1 MRYSCQQQHC
11 DKHDE
16 VQTACAGARL
26 QYRRI
31 DGGSSLDEREKA
43 IQDFNAPKS
52 QVFIFLLSIRAAG
65 RGLNLQTAD
74 TVVMYDPDPNPKNE
88 EQAVARS
95 HRIGQTKPVR
105 VVHLE
110 TVADAPPDARALDD
124 PDYNDDGPWSRSC
137 QRLVL
142 VVTLALV
149 SFVHA
154 CSDQKSNTLFVISF
168 NLNALQYA
176 PFDGSA
182 FNCALLTLQTSTA
195 PCEMVLVS
203 LDWPDVSVLASC
215 FCGLQ

>member
-11 DKHDE
+11 GKHDE
-16 VQTACAGARL
+16 IQTACAGARL

-31 DGGSSLDEREKA
+31 DGGSSLEEREKA

-88 EQAVARS
+88 EQAIARS

-124 PDYNDDGPWSRSC
+124 PDYNDDGPWSSSLSKTC
-137 QRLVL
+137 VG
-142 VVTLALV
+142 
-149 SFVHA
+149 S
-154 CSDQKSNTLFVISF
+154 
-168 NLNALQYA
+168 NLNFGELCACMIRSEIQYSVCHILQLQCTHVR
-176 PFDGSA
+176 PF
-182 FNCALLTLQTSTA
+182 
-195 PCEMVLVS
+195 
-203 LDWPDVSVLASC
+203 
-215 FCGLQ
+215 